1 MRAGPVEAGPDRRPI
16 DARNPRTLPQGLM
29 ETGANRRDAAPG
41 SGKLSGHTRRFISVD
56 RSDTRLS
63 EIQAATP
70 VMMPCATVH
79 ASTES
84 ASADATFPDSIRAG
98 MIFSVGMIL

>member
-1 MRAGPVEAGPDRRPI
+1 
-16 DARNPRTLPQGLM
+16 M

-98 MIFSVGMIL
+98 MIFSVGMIFWVGSACCRRPC